1 MHILL
6 YSPADWPIDDALLDP
21 QLNRIER
28 LQGGW
33 KELGQ
38 CVSARQPDLLM
49 VTGYEASAAYLRE
62 LQTLSASLP
71 QTTVAVYQ
79 PQVSAEQLM
88 EMMRAGVRDV
98 LTDCHPAT
106 VAQLLERAV
115 LRRQTSPAARSRL
128 VGVVSAKGG
137 DGGSCATAN
146 LAYAIAHQAKARV
159 LLMDLSLPFG
169 QLEMFLIHQSGMKD
183 LADLSAEADRMDGSL
198 LESMV
203 HHVTPNLDLV
213 VSPSS
218 FDKVMRVQPQQVQQ
232 LLDIVRVHYDYV
244 ILDLGSS
251 LDPLVLSVMDQVDEV
266 HLVATTTLPSIR
278 RGTQILHLLKS
289 MDCADNMLSVV
300 VNRFDKQ
307 GAVSLTEMERVMAKP
322 VLCHLPVET
331 DGIDNSLLKGR
342 ALMELMPASRYA
354 QAVNGWA
361 SHITGIQIARKS
373 IWQRLKTR

>member
-6 YSPADWPIDDALLDP
+6 YAPADWPIDDALLDP
-21 QLNRIER
+21 QINRIER

-33 KELGQ
+33 KELSAS
-38 CVSARQPDLLM
+38 VAARQPDLVM

-62 LQTLSASLP
+62 LQALSAALP

-79 PQVSAEQLM
+79 PQVSAEQLV

-98 LTDCHPAT
+98 LTDCQAAT
-106 VAQLLERAV
+106 VAQLLARAV
-115 LRRQTSPAARSRL
+115 QRRHTSPSGRSRL

-146 LAYAIAHQAKARV
+146 LAWAIAHQAKARV

-169 QLEMFLIHQSGMKD
+169 QLEMYLIHHSGMKD

-232 LLDIVRVHYDYV
+232 LLDIVRAHYDYV
-244 ILDLGSS
+244 VLDLGAC
-251 LDPLVLSVMDQVDEV
+251 LDPLVLSVLHQVDEI

-278 RGTQILHLLKS
+278 RGSQILHLLRS

-307 GAVSLTEMERVMAKP
+307 GAVSLAEMERVMGKP

-331 DGIDNSLLKGR
+331 AGIDNSLLKGR
-342 ALMELMPASRYA
+342 ALVDLMPASRYA
-354 QAVNGWA
+354 QAVSGWA
-361 SHITGIQIARKS
+361 SHITGIQPARKT
-373 IWQRLKTR
+373 IWQRLRTK